1 MKRSAFVLGFAL
13 LIAACATSLMQ
24 ENEAEA
30 GVYFHAGVGFGI
42 GHSYPAYGYG
52 YAPAYYSAP
61 VYAAPTYYTAPVTYA
76 APVTTYYAPAAPVYH
91 HSYYAPPAYWGYGYG
106 PHYGRGELE
115 IEYKFRNGYY
125 SVEYDYDD

>member
-13 LIAACATSLMQ
+13 LVAACATSLMQ
-24 ENEAEA
+24 EEAEA
-30 GVYFHAGVGFGI
+30 GIYFHAGFGI

-52 YAPAYYSAP
+52 YAPAYYAAP
-61 VYAAPTYYTAPVTYA
+61 VYTAPVYTAPVYA
-76 APVTTYYAPAAPVYH
+76 APVTTYYAPTPIYRS
-91 HSYYAPPAYWGYGYG
+91 SYYAAPAYWGYGYG